1 MKSQTKVRHLFLSL
15 VVATGVCSIGNPG
28 IIHAASMDT
37 ANEILIAGND
47 SAAVTP
53 NEAIAVMKQAGKG
66 NDKSVSTQVE
76 SALSDEKS
84 TRSANPDVTTSKGVV
99 TITGE
104 AEDAE
109 QKLNVTKE
117 AFNVFG
123 VKEVKNEMTIDKRL
137 RNALTSINSGID
149 DSSITTRVISSLL
162 LNRSTSARKTTVTTT
177 ERIVTLG
184 GMANDLAEKDLAAK
198 LAGEVKGVKS
208 VINNMT
214 VKHLETLS
222 KN

>member
-1 MKSQTKVRHLFLSL
+1 
-15 VVATGVCSIGNPG
+15 
-28 IIHAASMDT
+28 MDT